1 MPNESRL
8 WRYEVST
15 SNNAVRRHVFVRADI
30 SASSLAS
37 AGVVNAEPAAVGV
50 QNTLRIVLQG
60 RGGRKAKISHARTVT
75 VVMTEASP
83 PLSIGSRAVI
93 PIFREDRFEQFQ
105 VGGVASYL
113 GRLCRIVDKADGSP
127 DINGN

>member
-8 WRYEVST
+8 WRYEVSA
-15 SNNAVRRHVFVRADI
+15 SNRAFRRHVFVRADI

-37 AGVVNAEPAAVGV
+37 AAVVNTEPVAIAA

-60 RGGRKAKISHARTVT
+60 RGGPKAKISHARSVT

-93 PIFREDRFEQFQ
+93 PIFREDRFGQFQ
-105 VGGVASYL
+105 VGEVASYL
-113 GRLCRIVDKADGSP
+113 GVLCRIVDKADGSP
-127 DINGN
+127 DVNGN